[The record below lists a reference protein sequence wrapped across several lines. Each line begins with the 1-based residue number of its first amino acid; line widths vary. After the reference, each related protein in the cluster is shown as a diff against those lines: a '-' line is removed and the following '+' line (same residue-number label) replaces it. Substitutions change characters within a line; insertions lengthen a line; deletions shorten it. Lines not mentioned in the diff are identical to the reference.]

1 MCPLSEKQFLVDTLH
16 RFRQSDEGGHL
27 MAPPILYSF
36 RRCPYA
42 MRARMSIVRTNFQVE
57 LREVILRDRPE
68 HMMEI
73 SPKGTVPVLL
83 LDNGNV
89 IEESLEIMQHVLD
102 WTLSEEEQHWIS
114 RNDDE
119 FKFHLD
125 RYKYPNRYEDVD
137 EVEQRTL
144 ASAYLMDL
152 DERMGSETEISEALS
167 DALFPFVRQFANHDR
182 DWFDAQPWTNV
193 FEWLANNL
201 ESEAFNVCMKKHKQ
215 WAKGDVVIHFPS
227 NE

>member
-1 MCPLSEKQFLVDTLH
+1 
-16 RFRQSDEGGHL
+16 
-27 MAPPILYSF
+27 
-36 RRCPYA
+36 
-42 MRARMSIVRTNFQVE
+42 MRARMSIVRTEFQVE

-83 LDNGNV
+83 LAGGTV

-125 RYKYPNRYEDVD
+125 RYKYPNRYEDID
-137 EVEQRTL
+137 EIEQRTV
-144 ASAYLMDL
+144 ASSYLMDL
-152 DERMGSETEISEALS
+152 DERLASEPGISEALS

-182 DWFDAQPWTNV
+182 DWFDVQPWSHV
-193 FEWLANNL
+193 LEWLAENL
-201 ESEAFNVCMKKHKQ
+201 ESEAFKVCMKKHKQ
-215 WAKGDVVIHFPS
+215 WVVGSTVVQFPD

>member
-1 MCPLSEKQFLVDTLH
+1 M
-16 RFRQSDEGGHL
+16 
-27 MAPPILYSF
+27 MALPILYSF

-42 MRARMSIVRTNFQVE
+42 MRARMSIVRTQFQVE

-68 HMMEI
+68 HMMEV

-83 LDNGNV
+83 LADGTV

-137 EVEQRTL
+137 EIEQRTL

-152 DERMGSETEISEALS
+152 DRRLATEPLMSEALS
-167 DALFPFVRQFANHDR
+167 DALFPFVRQFANHNR
-182 DWFDAQPWTNV
+182 DWFDVQPWANV
-193 FEWLANNL
+193 VEWLAKNL
-201 ESEAFNVCMKKHKQ
+201 ESEAFKACMKKHKQ
-215 WAKGDVVIHFPS
+215 WVEGDATIVFPEDS
-227 NE
+227 A

>member
-1 MCPLSEKQFLVDTLH
+1 
-16 RFRQSDEGGHL
+16 
-27 MAPPILYSF
+27 MALPILYSF

-83 LDNGNV
+83 LEDGTV
-89 IEESLEIMQHVLD
+89 IEESLEIMQHVLN
-102 WTLSEEEQHWIS
+102 WTLSEEEQHWVS
-114 RNDDE
+114 RNDNE

-144 ASAYLMDL
+144 ASVYLRDL
-152 DERMGSETEISEALS
+152 DERLGSGAPLSEALS

-182 DWFDAQPWTNV
+182 DWFDVQPWTNV
-193 FEWLANNL
+193 LEWLNENL
-201 ESEAFNVCMKKHKQ
+201 ESEAFKLCMKKHKQ
-215 WAKGDVVIHFPS
+215 WVEGDALVQFSS